1 LKPGQKKTITFILSI
16 AQLGFYNKDMKYVV
30 GPGTIKVML
39 GSSSEDIRSIGEFEI
54 TGKVTEIS
62 NVKKYFT
69 PVRVK

>member
-1 LKPGQKKTITFILSI
+1 
-16 AQLGFYNKDMKYVV
+16 MKYVV
-30 GPGTIKVML
+30 EPGTIKVML
-39 GSSSEDIRSIGEFEI
+39 GSSSEDIRSIVKFEI